1 MIAYTRRPGCGPHR
15 VRGGGPE
22 EVGAVAA
29 DLLGR
34 DRLTL
39 PAAVLP
45 LTEQVHQD
53 GFGVAG
59 PVRINGNYGD
69 GNVLGS
75 NSTPYIDKTAFVD
88 PAAFAFG
95 NMPRTL
101 PYNLRN
107 TVNSNQ
113 DLSVRREFAIHE
125 WARLAL
131 QGDFFN
137 ITNRVQFTGI
147 GTNIDSSN
155 FGMVSAQAN
164 SPRKVQLAARI
175 TF

>member
-1 MIAYTRRPGCGPHR
+1 MT
-15 VRGGGPE
+15 
-22 EVGAVAA
+22 GACY
-29 DLLGR
+29 GSYN
-34 DRLTL
+34 
-39 PAAVLP
+39 PAFN
-45 LTEQVHQD
+45 
-53 GFGVAG
+53 GS
-59 PVRINGNYGD
+59 VRINGNYGD

-75 NSTPYIDKTAFVD
+75 NSTAYIDKTAFVD

-107 TVNSNQ
+107 TFNSNQ
-113 DLSVRREFAIHE
+113 DLSVRREFGIRE
-125 WARLAL
+125 WARLAI

-147 GTNIDSSN
+147 GTNIDSAN

-164 SPRKVQLAARI
+164 SPRKVQLAARVN
-175 TF
+175 F